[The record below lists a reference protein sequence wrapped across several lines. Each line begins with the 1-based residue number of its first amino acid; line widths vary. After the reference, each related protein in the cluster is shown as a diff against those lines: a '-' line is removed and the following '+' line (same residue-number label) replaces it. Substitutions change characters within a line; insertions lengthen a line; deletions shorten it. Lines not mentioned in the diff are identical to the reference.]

1 MAEWSVSSRV
11 QRRAGLTTVTT
22 EALLPTFSIPL
33 HAHAKRDDC
42 MVNGLNPPHVLAP
55 ETLVHLAQGGKHVD
69 FYLES
74 LWICSLH
81 LISVTRA
88 SDAA

>member
-1 MAEWSVSSRV
+1 
-11 QRRAGLTTVTT
+11 
-22 EALLPTFSIPL
+22 
-33 HAHAKRDDC
+33 

-55 ETLVHLAQGGKHVD
+55 ETLVHLAQGGKRVD